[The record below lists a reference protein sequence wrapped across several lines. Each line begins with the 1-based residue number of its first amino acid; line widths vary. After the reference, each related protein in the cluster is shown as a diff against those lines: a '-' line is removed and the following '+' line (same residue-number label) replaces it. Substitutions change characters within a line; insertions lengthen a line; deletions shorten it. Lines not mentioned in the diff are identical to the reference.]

1 VRCYPVNINP
11 NRPEV
16 SSPSSSDIRGLRR
29 SAHNEI
35 LAPPLRGYPLVRLGA
50 CPSNG
55 ASRAQRACE
64 AQARREEEVDAGPS
78 STTSKDAC
86 ARYTPAPGGL
96 RRRGAICGVAAPRRW
111 DRIAFVAA
119 PCIWPRGARNAT
131 APAYSDRLL
140 ARIIHEASSASA
152 DLGGLARVRE
162 RRRTVANRITQ
173 PPPFPRVFLPSPC
186 SPRLAPA
193 LPPRGLGVRTLR
205 RIVEDTTRVLTPTC
219 AHHTGHL
226 CALATNPH
234 E

>member
-1 VRCYPVNINP
+1 MSFWPAVLLGT
-11 NRPEV
+11 
-16 SSPSSSDIRGLRR
+16 IRGLTGFLPVSSGGRVHPFAR
-29 SAHNEI
+29 SPFP
-35 LAPPLRGYPLVRLGA
+35 LAAL
-50 CPSNG
+50 
-55 ASRAQRACE
+55 
-64 AQARREEEVDAGPS
+64 
-78 STTSKDAC
+78 
-86 ARYTPAPGGL
+86 
-96 RRRGAICGVAAPRRW
+96 
-111 DRIAFVAA
+111 
-119 PCIWPRGARNAT
+119 T

-226 CALATNPH
+226 CALPTNPH
-234 E
+234 EYSGLAGVW